1 MKKSVLGLV
10 AFIFLHAGI
19 AQPQDAASD
28 QPSPSLWRERFS
40 SPRIEALR
48 KEIASGHAT
57 TEAFWQEV
65 IKEGTP
71 LIEPSKEGDRHQ
83 LVTFLWRGTSE
94 TRSVLIVIDP
104 FTAARPQDYVMRRV
118 ERSDVWHLTVRMPRD
133 ARFIYRV
140 SVNDQAGPGFF
151 GDLKL
156 DAAVADPL
164 NRNGWLGHSAVELPA
179 APPQPWIVRTPGT
192 PEGRIE
198 RHRITSTILSNERDI
213 WVYTPARYQSDSRPS
228 ALLVLFDGLA
238 NIELLS
244 VPVILDNLIE
254 ASRIPAT
261 VAVFVSH
268 PGGRRMQELG
278 DNPKFGEFLATE
290 LIPRLRTRYNVTMDP
305 YETIVGG
312 QSAGGFSAAYVA
324 LHHSSVFGG
333 VLSQS
338 APFWGSPELDR
349 ELAERSPASDRNDD
363 RHVREE
369 MEDRAVLEGNRLQKL
384 FISRNRL
391 PLRFYLNAGSFE
403 AQFWGGPGGVNGTL
417 ESNRHMRDVLLAKG
431 YDVHYREFVGGHDYL
446 SWRGLL
452 ADGLIALI
460 GKN

>member
-1 MKKSVLGLV
+1 M
-10 AFIFLHAGI
+10 
-19 AQPQDAASD
+19 
-28 QPSPSLWRERFS
+28 
-40 SPRIEALR
+40 
-48 KEIASGHAT
+48 T
-57 TEAFWQEV
+57 
-65 IKEGTP
+65 KEGTP
-71 LIEPSKEGDRHQ
+71 LVELSNERDKHQ

-104 FTAARPQDYVMRRV
+104 FTAARPQDYLMQPV
-118 ERSDVWHLTVRMPRD
+118 ERSDVWHLTVRMPRG

-140 SVNDQAGPGFF
+140 SVNDQAPGFL

-164 NRNGWLGHSAVELPA
+164 NRNNWLGHSAVELPG
-179 APPQPWIVRTPGT
+179 APAQPWIVRKPNT
-192 PEGRIE
+192 PEGKVE
-198 RHRITSTILSNERDI
+198 RHRITSALLNNERDI
-213 WVYTPARYQSDSRPS
+213 WVYTPPHYQSASRPNS
-228 ALLVLFDGLA
+228 LLVLFDGLA
-238 NIELLS
+238 NVQLLS
-244 VPVILDNLIE
+244 VPVILDNLID
-254 ASRIPAT
+254 ASRIPPT

-268 PGGRRMQELG
+268 PGGSRMQELG

-290 LIPRLRTRYNVTMDP
+290 LIPWLHARYNVTTDAR
-305 YETIVGG
+305 ETIVGG
-312 QSAGGFSAAYVA
+312 QSAGGFGAAYVA
-324 LHHSSVFGG
+324 LHHSGVFGA

-338 APFWGSPELDR
+338 APFWGSPELGR
-349 ELAERSPASDRNDD
+349 ELAERTPASDRNDD

-369 MEDRAVLEGNRLQKL
+369 MEDRAVLEGNWLQKL
-384 FISRNRL
+384 VISRDRL

-446 SWRGLL
+446 SWRGLF
-452 ADGLIALI
+452 ADGLIVLI

>member
-1 MKKSVLGLV
+1 MARTIL
-10 AFIFLHAGI
+10 
-19 AQPQDAASD
+19 
-28 QPSPSLWRERFS
+28 

-48 KEIASGHAT
+48 KEIASGRAT

-65 IKEGTP
+65 TKEGTP
-71 LIEPSKEGDRHQ
+71 LVEPSKEGDKHQ
-83 LVTFLWRGTSE
+83 LVTFLWRGASE

-104 FTAARPQDYVMRRV
+104 FTAARPQDYLMQPV
-118 ERSDVWHLTVRMPRD
+118 ERSDVWHLTVRMPRG

-140 SVNDQAGPGFF
+140 SVNDQAPGFF

-164 NRNGWLGHSAVELPA
+164 NRNNWLGHSAVELPG
-179 APPQPWIVRTPGT
+179 APAQPWIVRKPNT
-192 PEGRIE
+192 PEGKVE
-198 RHRITSTILSNERDI
+198 RHRITSALLNNERDI
-213 WVYTPARYQSDSRPS
+213 WVYTPPHYQSASRPNS
-228 ALLVLFDGLA
+228 LLVLFDGLA
-238 NIELLS
+238 NVQLLS
-244 VPVILDNLIE
+244 VPVILDNLID
-254 ASRIPAT
+254 ASRIPPT

-268 PGGRRMQELG
+268 PGGSRMQELG

-290 LIPRLRTRYNVTMDP
+290 LIPWLHARYNVTTDAR
-305 YETIVGG
+305 ETIVGG
-312 QSAGGFSAAYVA
+312 QSAGGFGAAYVA
-324 LHHSSVFGG
+324 LHHSGVFGA

-338 APFWGSPELDR
+338 APFWGSPELGR
-349 ELAERSPASDRNDD
+349 ELAERTPASDRNDD

-369 MEDRAVLEGNRLQKL
+369 MEDRAVLEGNWLQKL
-384 FISRNRL
+384 VISRNRL
-391 PLRFYLNAGSFE
+391 PIRFYLNAGSFE

-431 YDVHYREFVGGHDYL
+431 YEVHYREFVGGHDYL
-446 SWRGLL
+446 SWRGLF